1 MLEPRPRLA
10 SALLYLRYAA
20 AAAAAS
26 SSTALPAGLGLARGV
41 VPTSSCGREVGFRFG
56 DVARRARLC
65 VVDRCF
71 ARVLVDFLLTVAPI
85 SRLARMPTELL
96 RSIVAE
102 LRTWIVGRGRA
113 RTRGWALRRDEAL
126 RGRAEEYGNSM
137 VPQRSWGTLKKDLE
151 RTSNV
156 NRQSRGQCSSLR
168 DWIGS
173 LFTMFGD
180 RARTTGYDCGRPG
193 G

>member
-1 MLEPRPRLA
+1 MNARVG
-10 SALLYLRYAA
+10 
-20 AAAAAS
+20 
-26 SSTALPAGLGLARGV
+26 TA
-41 VPTSSCGREVGFRFG
+41 
-56 DVARRARLC
+56 ARRGA
-65 VVDRCF
+65 
-71 ARVLVDFLLTVAPI
+71 
-85 SRLARMPTELL
+85 SRP
-96 RSIVAE
+96 S
-102 LRTWIVGRGRA
+102 RGIWEFHGA
-113 RTRGWALRRDEAL
+113 ATIL
-126 RGRAEEYGNSM
+126 
-137 VPQRSWGTLKKDLE
+137 GTLKKDLE